1 MTHHILIGKAGG
13 ATVQECTAACTPMLM
28 TQVVPGQ
35 EEGNAELLF
44 QNQCGALCPTPDALA
59 AKIEQLFAGGAAE
72 WHAWEQNIA
81 RLSRP
86 DAAQQIARFLLSE
99 ESQNR

>member
-1 MTHHILIGKAGG
+1 
-13 ATVQECTAACTPMLM
+13 MLM

-44 QNQCGALCPTPDALA
+44 QNRCGALCPTPDALA
-59 AKIEQLFAGGAAE
+59 EKIEQLFADGAAD
-72 WHAWEQNIA
+72 WRAWEQNIT

-86 DAAQQIARFLLSE
+86 DAALQIARFVIETAPRTS
-99 ESQNR
+99 SIPAMN

>member
-1 MTHHILIGKAGG
+1 
-13 ATVQECTAACTPMLM
+13 MLM

-59 AKIEQLFAGGAAE
+59 AKIQQLFANGAAE
-72 WHAWEQNIA
+72 WRTWEQNIT

-86 DAAQQIARFLLSE
+86 DAASQIARFLLSA